1 MINEVIGESIEI
13 DGQYYVRT
21 KPGAKGCALYGPYVP
36 LDPGNYVI
44 EFSVNPIEKGD
55 DEGDVICASVDVVCD
70 FGATVLAQSSVYLS
84 QLLEG
89 GRIQLAFEVQDRKEN
104 IEYRVFTEGQVRF
117 LVGTA
122 PWLIADRHRVPEMRN
137 GIIETFRRLRPH
149 AVQGFKKKRFGAGHD
164 GGYVAIDDF
173 RTVDT
178 VFSFGIEQNA
188 SWDASIAQ
196 HGATI
201 YQFDHTVDAPMP
213 HDSRMI
219 FEKKKI
225 SAEAGPNSE
234 SLVSLLKRHDKG
246 RLEPNILLKMDIE
259 NDEWPVFDATP
270 PAYLVRFTQIICEF
284 HRFESLPDLA
294 WRARVIRVL
303 NKISDAYCLIHVH
316 ANNYAAVSN
325 ICDLAIP
332 NVIEMTFANR
342 DLYSFKETNEV
353 FPGDFDSPCDPTRPD
368 IQLGG
373 FQF

>member
-1 MINEVIGESIEI
+1 VINEVVGESVEI
-13 DGQYYVRT
+13 DGQLYVKT
-21 KPGAKGCALYGPYVP
+21 KIGVKGCALYGPYVP
-36 LDPGNYVI
+36 LDAGSYAI
-44 EFSVNPIEKGD
+44 EYSVKPIEKRD
-55 DEGDVICASVDVVCD
+55 DAIDLICAGVDVVCD
-70 FGATVLAQSSVYLS
+70 FGATVLAQSSIYLS

-89 GRIQLAFEVQDRKEN
+89 GRIQLAFDVPDRKEN
-104 IEYRVFTEGQVRF
+104 VEYRVFTEGQVRF
-117 LVGTA
+117 LIGTA
-122 PWLIADRHRVPEMRN
+122 PWLIADRQLAREVRN
-137 GIIETFRRLRPH
+137 SIVETFRRLRPQ
-149 AVQGFKKKRFGAGHD
+149 AVQGFRKKRFGAGHD

-188 SWDASIAQ
+188 SWDTSIAQ
-196 HGATI
+196 QGVTV

-225 SAEAGPNSE
+225 SAEAGPASE

-246 RLEPNILLKMDIE
+246 RPEPNVLLKMDIE

-270 PAYLVRFTQIICEF
+270 PAYLKRFTQIICEF
-284 HRFESLPDLA
+284 HRFENLSDLA

-303 NKISDAYCLIHVH
+303 NKISNAYSLIHVH
-316 ANNYAAVSN
+316 ANNYASVN
-325 ICDLAIP
+325 NTCDVVIP

-342 DLYSFKETNEV
+342 SLYSFKESDEV
-353 FPGDFDSPCDPTRPD
+353 FPGEFDKPCDPARPD
-368 IQLGG
+368 IQLGA